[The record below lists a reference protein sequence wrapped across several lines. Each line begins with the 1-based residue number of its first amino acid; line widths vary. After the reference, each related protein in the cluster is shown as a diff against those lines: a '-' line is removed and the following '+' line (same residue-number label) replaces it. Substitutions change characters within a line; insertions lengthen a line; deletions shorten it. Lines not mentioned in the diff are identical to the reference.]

1 MLVSVTVLEKE
12 CPHCNV
18 AQGKVAACQK
28 GLSVMLFLQN
38 VLDIKDHV
46 ILLYKAVPTSLHKT
60 TLYRQDTDHQRISAL
75 TYQLHLPT
83 IKVSSRFSKVFIQGV
98 LY

>member
-1 MLVSVTVLEKE
+1 MTVLEKE
-12 CPHCNV
+12 CPHCNAV
-18 AQGKVAACQK
+18 QGKVEACQK
-28 GLSVMLFLQN
+28 GLSVMLLLQN

-46 ILLYKAVPTSLHKT
+46 TLLCKAVPTSLHQT
-60 TLYRQDTDHQRISAL
+60 ILCRQDTDHQQISTL

-83 IKVSSRFSKVFIQGV
+83 VKVSSRFSKVFIQGV